1 MPCHRRFI
9 KSRTSPL
16 WPELLLCNTLSSRQI
31 RKPITDSSR
40 RLSVRTPERSGCPSE
55 PQSIFEHEDVA
66 TRLAGQGRGA
76 SRAHREARTRGARFL
91 ASCSVPCSSALRIA
105 AAVRGRL
112 ITVLRASTY
121 TTRER
126 QDISGG
132 RVPGEPRRPRPA
144 GLVAAAADPSN
155 ESALRQARRVRCLR
169 HGVVLGR
176 APRPAVGHPRRARR
190 LAVGRS
196 PADTQ

>member
-155 ESALRQARRVRCLR
+155 ERTSASSPCSVPTAWCRTRSRAAPGGWASASCS
-169 HGVVLGR
+169 
-176 APRPAVGHPRRARR
+176 APRRRTFA
-190 LAVGRS
+190 G
-196 PADTQ
+196 